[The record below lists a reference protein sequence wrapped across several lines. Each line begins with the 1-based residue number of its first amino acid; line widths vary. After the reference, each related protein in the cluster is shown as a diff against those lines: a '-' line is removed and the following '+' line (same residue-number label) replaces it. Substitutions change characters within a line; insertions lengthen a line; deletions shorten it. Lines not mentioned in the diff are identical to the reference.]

1 MHLVET
7 TKIGDNEY
15 NYVLSVDSTDTLSK
29 DKSLYYNVPMETNF
43 PIPIINE
50 RLYVFVLF
58 LPIWNRNQN
67 KNICLH
73 TCMNKHVFIMTCYTY
88 HDGFNNYICINYC
101 WLQIVLFSTNIEY
114 SIWNEKNK

>member
-7 TKIGDNEY
+7 TKIGDNEH

-29 DKSLYYNVPMETNF
+29 DKSLYYNVSMLETKI

-58 LPIWNRNQN
+58 LPI
-67 KNICLH
+67 
-73 TCMNKHVFIMTCYTY
+73 
-88 HDGFNNYICINYC
+88 
-101 WLQIVLFSTNIEY
+101 
-114 SIWNEKNK
+114 

>member
-58 LPIWNRNQN
+58 LPI
-67 KNICLH
+67 
-73 TCMNKHVFIMTCYTY
+73 
-88 HDGFNNYICINYC
+88 
-101 WLQIVLFSTNIEY
+101 
-114 SIWNEKNK
+114 